1 MSFTSA
7 EQARSRW
14 GDVYLAAAARG
25 ISTCGDFL
33 AATALALALQSAGAG
48 GLAVSGL
55 MLAAVLPLV
64 LLAPLTGRLA
74 DRVDS
79 RTLLVFA
86 GAAQA
91 AICVALA
98 YADGTTLVIA
108 LVALLA
114 CGLAVTQPTL
124 AALLPEMVRRDD
136 LPRAMAVNQTA
147 GAVGVLVGPAL
158 AGLLVGAFGTTVP
171 LLIDGAS
178 YLALVAA
185 GLLVRTR
192 RNAAS
197 NAKPA
202 AAGEARAA
210 WRLRQDPMVL
220 AVTAAVAATVA
231 GVGAVSVVQIFFVRE
246 TLDGS
251 TTAFG
256 LVEATWM
263 AGMLAGAWL
272 LTRPARRAADDGALV
287 NGLVLMLGL
296 CCAAVLAGA
305 AVPAIGWLV
314 PLWLA
319 GGVLNGGLNVFLAM
333 VMARRVPAEARGRA
347 FAAQGAA
354 IQGAGMIGYLAG
366 GLLLESFAPRPL
378 IAGCGLAGLLVVA
391 LVAVPVTRAVTRERK
406 GRRERGA
413 RAAWATSAAS
423 A

>member
-1 MSFTSA
+1 MSFASA

-14 GDVYLAAAARG
+14 GDVYLAAGARG
-25 ISTCGDFL
+25 VSTCGDFL

-64 LLAPLTGRLA
+64 VLAPLTGRLA

-79 RTLLVFA
+79 RTLLVGA
-86 GAAQA
+86 GVAQA
-91 AICVALA
+91 GICVVLA
-98 YADGTTLVIA
+98 YAEGTALIIA

-124 AALLPEMVRRDD
+124 SALLPEMVRRDD
-136 LPRAMAVNQTA
+136 LPRATALNQTA
-147 GAVGVLVGPAL
+147 GSVGVLVGPAL
-158 AGLLVGAFGTTVP
+158 AGLLVGEFGTKVP

-185 GLLVRTR
+185 GLLLRTT
-192 RNAAS
+192 RNSRNTHKTATV
-197 NAKPA
+197 
-202 AAGEARAA
+202 A
-210 WRLRQDPMVL
+210 WRLRRDPMVL
-220 AVTAAVAATVA
+220 AVTAAVAATIA
-231 GVGAVSVVQIFFVRE
+231 GVGAVSVVEIFFVRE
-246 TLDGS
+246 TLGGS

-256 LVEATWM
+256 LVQATWT

-296 CCAAVLAGA
+296 CCLAVLAGA
-305 AVPAIGWLV
+305 AVPAVGWLV

-347 FAAQGAA
+347 FAVQGAA
-354 IQGAGMIGYLAG
+354 IQGAGMFGYLAG

-378 IAGCGLAGLLVVA
+378 VAACGLAGLVVVA
-391 LVAVPVTRAVTRERK
+391 LVAIPVTRAVRGERK
-406 GRRERGA
+406 A
-413 RAAWATSAAS
+413 PRAAWATSAAS